1 MIRYNFNQNF
11 IQIPM
16 HFQLDPG
23 FHITA
28 VVVTKIC
35 DWFLH
40 NFVQL
45 LKYICCLDKENLME
59 AYKNYISWQLLW
71 KHIKKA
77 KRNMYHLSIFSIVV
91 GGGGGSGKKLTYL
104 WHDHVF
110 SKHCFPPPYCFR
122 GRGSSAQQKETREK
136 AQCVCYSFLVFSCMT
151 RFYRSYCRCQQ

>member
-23 FHITA
+23 FRITA
-28 VVVTKIC
+28 AVVTKIC

-45 LKYICCLDKENLME
+45 LKYMCCLDKENLME
-59 AYKNYISWQLLW
+59 ACKNYISWQLLW

-77 KRNMYHLSIFSIVV
+77 KRNMYHLSIFSIVAC
-91 GGGGGSGKKLTYL
+91 GGGGGVEKKLTYL

-110 SKHCFPPPYCFR
+110 SKHCFPPPYAVDGGQR
-122 GRGSSAQQKETREK
+122 GGIQQKDEEGKSTMCLLFVPGFFMHD
-136 AQCVCYSFLVFSCMT
+136 QIL
-151 RFYRSYCRCQQ
+151 